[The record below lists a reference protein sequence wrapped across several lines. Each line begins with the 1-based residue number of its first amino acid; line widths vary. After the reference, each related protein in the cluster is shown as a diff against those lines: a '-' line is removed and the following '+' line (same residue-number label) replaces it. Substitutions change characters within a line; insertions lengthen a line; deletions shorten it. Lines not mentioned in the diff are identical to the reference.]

1 MKKILAPVD
10 GSQNSFEALMSAK
23 DMAEKFGGQIVILN
37 VQKPASFETSE
48 PVPDYE
54 MDPDALKRRG
64 KEVLD
69 KAEELVKGTSAEVK
83 TLFTVGDPAEQILN
97 LIDKEGADM
106 VVMGSHGLSGVRRFL
121 IGSVSNKVLQHSSK
135 PVLVIK

>member
-1 MKKILAPVD
+1 MKKILVPVD
-10 GSQNSFEALMSAK
+10 GSQNSYEALMSAK
-23 DMAEKFGGQIVILN
+23 DMAEKFSGQIVILN

-48 PVPDYE
+48 PVPDYK
-54 MDPDALKRRG
+54 MDPEALKRRG

-83 TLFTVGDPAEQILN
+83 TLFSVGDPAEQILN